1 MAGPLSGI
9 KIVELAQMIAVPGAT
24 HLLATQGAEIVKVE
38 NTTGGDDLRMYGSRK
53 GNMSGWFANANS
65 GKRSIGLNLEHE
77 DAKEI
82 LKSFIRDADV
92 FIEGFRPG
100 AVSRLGFSAE
110 EAFRINPN
118 LVYVS
123 SSGFGAEG
131 PYSDRP
137 VYDPVIQ
144 AISGW
149 AGAQRT
155 TDGPTLI
162 RGMVAD
168 KVAALTTSQAIT
180 AALFARDKTGEKQHV
195 QVSMLEANIAFN
207 WPDVMMHETV
217 LDDDALHLPNLLG
230 SYQLFSTSD
239 GWLSVTAGTDS
250 QWEAVCSALSR
261 EDLAEDERFS
271 SAANRSKHF
280 TEWYESFDEM
290 LGAFTTEEALKK
302 CQDADVP
309 AVKVLDPSE
318 VAHDTHVKEVG
329 SVAEVEHPII
339 GKMRIPR
346 QGAVFNNSTNYSPRP
361 APAYCQ
367 DTTDLLIELGY
378 SIDVI
383 EKLRSTGTVS

>member
-1 MAGPLSGI
+1 
-9 KIVELAQMIAVPGAT
+9 MIAVPGAT
-24 HLLATQGAEIVKVE
+24 HLLANQGAEIIKVE

-53 GNMSGWFANANS
+53 GNMSGWFANANA
-65 GKRSIGLNLEHE
+65 GKRSIGLNLERE
-77 DAKEI
+77 EAKDI
-82 LKSFIRDADV
+82 LSTFIKNADV

-100 AVSRLGFSAE
+100 AVSRLGFSAD
-110 EAFRINPN
+110 EAFKINPR

-131 PYSDRP
+131 PYSERP

-155 TDGPTLI
+155 ADGPSLI

-180 AALFARDKTGEKQHV
+180 AALFARNETGECQYV

-239 GWLSVTAGTDS
+239 GWVSVTAGTDS
-250 QWEAVCSALSR
+250 QWKAVCSALSR
-261 EDLAEDERFS
+261 DDLANDERFS
-271 SAANRSKHF
+271 TAANRSKHF
-280 TEWYESFDEM
+280 TEWYASFDEM
-290 LGAFTTEEALKK
+290 LSAFTTLEALQK
-302 CQDADVP
+302 CQAADVP
-309 AVKVLDPSE
+309 AVRVLDPSE
-318 VAHDTHVKEVG
+318 VAHDIHVKEVG
-329 SVAEVEHPII
+329 SIAEIDHPVV
-339 GKMRIPR
+339 GKLRVPR
-346 QGAVFNNSTNYSPRP
+346 QGAIFNNATEYNPRY

-367 DTTDLLIELGY
+367 DTTELLTEIGY
-378 SIDVI
+378 STDEI
-383 EKLRSTGTVS
+383 EKMKSTGSIS

>member
-110 EAFRINPN
+110 EAFKINPN

-155 TDGPTLI
+155 TAGPTLI

-318 VAHDTHVKEVG
+318 VAHDTHVEEVG

>member
-1 MAGPLSGI
+1 MAGPLSGV

-77 DAKEI
+77 EAKEI

-92 FIEGFRPG
+92 FIEGFRPS

-180 AALFARDKTGEKQHV
+180 AALFARYKTGKRQHV

-290 LGAFTTEEALKK
+290 LAAFTTEEALKK

-318 VAHDTHVKEVG
+318 VAHDIHVEEVG

-339 GKMRIPR
+339 GKMRVPR
-346 QGAVFNNSTNYSPRP
+346 QGAMFNNSTNHSPTP

-367 DTTDLLIELGY
+367 DTTDLLIDLGY
-378 SIDVI
+378 STDLI

>member
-110 EAFRINPN
+110 EAFKINPN

-302 CQDADVP
+302 CQEADVP

-346 QGAVFNNSTNYSPRP
+346 QGAVFNNSTKHSPRP

-378 SIDVI
+378 STDVI
-383 EKLRSTGTVS
+383 AKLRSTGTVS

>member
-1 MAGPLSGI
+1 MTGPLSGV

-24 HLLATQGAEIVKVE
+24 HILATQGAEIIKVE

-53 GNMSGWFANANS
+53 SNMSGWFANANA
-65 GKRSIGLNLEHE
+65 GKKSIGLNLEKE
-77 DAKEI
+77 EAKEI
-82 LKSFIRDADV
+82 LRSFIKDADV

-100 AVSRLGFSAE
+100 AVSRLGFSAD
-110 EAFRINPN
+110 EAFKINPK

-131 PYSDRP
+131 PYSERP

-155 TDGPTLI
+155 ADGPSLI

-180 AALFARDKTGEKQHV
+180 AALFARNETGECQLV

-217 LDDDALHLPNLLG
+217 LDEDALHLPNLLG

-239 GWLSVTAGTDS
+239 GWVSVTAGTDS
-250 QWEAVCSALSR
+250 QWKAVCSALSR
-261 EDLAEDERFS
+261 DDLANDERFS

-280 TEWYESFDEM
+280 TEWYASFDEM
-290 LGAFTTEEALKK
+290 LSAFTTAEALQK
-302 CQDADVP
+302 CQAADVP
-309 AVKVLDPSE
+309 AVRVLDPSE
-318 VAHDTHVKEVG
+318 VAHDIHVKEVG
-329 SVAEVEHPII
+329 SIAEIEHPIV
-339 GKMRIPR
+339 GRMRVPR
-346 QGAVFNNSTNYSPRP
+346 QGAIFNNSSEYNPRP
-361 APAYCQ
+361 APSYCQ
-367 DTTDLLIELGY
+367 DTTELLTEIGY
-378 SIDVI
+378 SNDTI
-383 EKLRSTGTVS
+383 EKLKSSGTIS

>member
-1 MAGPLSGI
+1 MTGPLTGI

-24 HLLATQGAEIVKVE
+24 HLLATQGAEIIKIE

-65 GKRSIGLNLEHE
+65 GKRSIGLNLEE
-77 DAKEI
+77 EEAKEI
-82 LKSFIRDADV
+82 LRSFIRDADV

-100 AVSRLGFSAE
+100 AVTRLGFSAD
-110 EAFRINPN
+110 EAFKINPR

-149 AGAQRT
+149 AGAQQT

-180 AALFARDKTGEKQHV
+180 AALFARNETGESQHV
-195 QVSMLEANIAFN
+195 QVSMLNANIAFN

-250 QWEAVCSALSR
+250 QWKAVCSALSR
-261 EDLAEDERFS
+261 DDLAEDERFS
-271 SAANRSKHF
+271 SASSRSKHF
-280 TEWYESFDEM
+280 IEWYESFDEM
-290 LGAFTTEEALKK
+290 LSAFTTVEALKK

-309 AVKVLDPSE
+309 AVRVLDPSE
-318 VAHDTHVKEVG
+318 VAHDIHVKEVK
-329 SVAEVEHPII
+329 SVAEVEHPIV
-339 GKMRIPR
+339 GKMRVPQ
-346 QGAVFNNSTNYSPRP
+346 QGAVFNNSTNHTPKP
-361 APAYCQ
+361 APGYCQ
-367 DTTDLLIELGY
+367 DTTELLTEIGY
-378 SIDVI
+378 SIDAI
-383 EKLRSTGTVS
+383 EKLRSTGTIS

>member
-1 MAGPLSGI
+1 MTGPLSGV

-24 HLLATQGAEIVKVE
+24 HLLANQGAEIIKVE

-53 GNMSGWFANANS
+53 GNMSGWFANANA
-65 GKRSIGLNLEHE
+65 GKRSIGLNLEKE
-77 DAKEI
+77 EAKEI
-82 LKSFIRDADV
+82 LRTFIKDADV
-92 FIEGFRPG
+92 FVEGFRPG
-100 AVSRLGFSAE
+100 AVSRLGFSAD
-110 EAFRINPN
+110 EAFKINSR

-149 AGAQRT
+149 AGAHRT
-155 TDGPTLI
+155 ADGPTLI

-195 QVSMLEANIAFN
+195 QVSLLEAIIAFN

-239 GWLSVTAGTDS
+239 GWVSVTAGTDS
-250 QWEAVCSALSR
+250 QWKAVCSALSR
-261 EDLAEDERFS
+261 EDLAKDERFS
-271 SAANRSKHF
+271 TASNRSKNF
-280 TEWYESFDEM
+280 TEWYASFDEM
-290 LGAFTTEEALKK
+290 LGAFTTEEALQK
-302 CQDADVP
+302 CQAADVP
-309 AVKVLDPSE
+309 AVRVLDPSE
-318 VAHDTHVKEVG
+318 VAHDIHVKEVE
-329 SVAEVEHPII
+329 SVAEIEHPIV
-339 GKMRIPR
+339 GKMRVPR
-346 QGAVFNNSTNYSPRP
+346 QGATFNNTTEHNPRP

-367 DTTDLLIELGY
+367 DTTELLTEIGY
-378 SIDVI
+378 STDEI
-383 EKLRSTGTVS
+383 EKMKSTGTIS

>member
-110 EAFRINPN
+110 EAFKINPN

-290 LGAFTTEEALKK
+290 LAAFTTEEALKK
-302 CQDADVP
+302 CQEADVP